1 MRTATISPCGLYRY
15 ELWRD
20 TSGFECEGLM
30 AFVMLNPSTAD
41 ASKDDPTIRRCMDF
55 ARRHN
60 CDLMAV
66 VNLFAY
72 RATDPSKLA
81 TAADPVGPENNKHL
95 RDVLARADVVV
106 AAWGAHKMVSQA
118 AERVAL
124 VRRLAGRRLRCL
136 GTTRAGH
143 PRHPLYLPA
152 VAPLTPWPADGGGG
166 C

>member
-1 MRTATISPCGLYRY
+1 MKKAVTISPCGLYRY

-55 ARRHN
+55 ARRHH
-60 CDLMAV
+60 CDRMAV

-72 RATDPSKLA
+72 RATDPTALVR
-81 TAADPVGPENNKHL
+81 AADPVGPENDAHL
-95 RDVLARADVVV
+95 RGVLSQADVVV
-106 AAWGAHKMVSQA
+106 AAWGAHKMVA
-118 AERVAL
+118 HAGARVAL
-124 VRRLAGRRLRCL
+124 VRSLARDRLRCL
-136 GTTRAGH
+136 GTTSAGH

-152 VAPLTPWPADGGGG
+152 TAPLTRWPADGGGS
-166 C
+166 